1 MNHSVNTEK
10 LVKDYIDAWSTQDDA
25 TRKELVAK
33 VYANNAAFYAN
44 EPGDDPVE
52 HHGIADITANIAR
65 VNVRLVQGIGL
76 ITESTGFTVNHD
88 ALKVSWRM
96 MTPDDKVAMT
106 GMNLLLLDATGSIS
120 QDYIFIG

>member
-25 TRKELVAK
+25 TRKELVAQI
-33 VYANNAAFYAN
+33 YANNAAFYAN